1 MVLQEEIGTCVSLC
15 VCMCV
20 CVSFQSVEVAKLLQH
35 LLLTGLSYLPCQ
47 KHFVYNSVDLVEVEH
62 QVKLA
67 DITEEL
73 IQYFHKIVDS
83 LEIAE
88 VVVLEVQTEAEVQTS
103 VSSVDNLEVTES
115 HKVGVFGVPHS
126 NQGVDLFDQLLL
138 FVIIK
143 VHVPLG

>member
-1 MVLQEEIGTCVSLC
+1 MTYARTHTQYAQYRTT
-15 VCMCV
+15 
-20 CVSFQSVEVAKLLQH
+20 H
-35 LLLTGLSYLPCQ
+35 
-47 KHFVYNSVDLVEVEH
+47 LVEVEH

-103 VSSVDNLEVTES
+103 VSSVDNLEVTEL
-115 HKVGVFGVPHS
+115 VE
-126 NQGVDLFDQLLL
+126 
-138 FVIIK
+138 
-143 VHVPLG
+143 